1 MRPGRSRVLRR
12 PQPAAPTRPR
22 EAKETSDMGLLDD
35 GAWHGKVWTGSWTD
49 GSGGTYDAVE
59 PATGDVIAPAGKA
72 TPADVHTAAERA
84 VPAQRAWAAAS
95 FEERARVL
103 RRAGE
108 VLEAH
113 ADEIRGWLAR
123 ESGAIQPFGDFQM
136 HTSAAEC
143 YEASALPS
151 HPYGELLRTGTPRL
165 SFARRVPAGVVGV
178 IAPFNVPTI
187 LAIRA
192 IAPALALALGNAVI
206 LKPDPR
212 TAICGGAMF
221 AGVCEEAG
229 LPAGVLQVL
238 PGGADVGEALVIE
251 PAVRVIAFTGSTRA
265 GRAVG
270 ALAGQH
276 LKRAHLELGGN
287 SALIVLPDVDVAAA
301 ASVGAFGT
309 FGHQGQVCM
318 ATSRHLVHADIAE
331 EYTAIL
337 TEKVDKLPV
346 GDPFRDQVAMGPL
359 IDAGQRDRVHGLV
372 TSSVETGAT
381 VRTGGTFE
389 GLFYRP
395 TVLGDV
401 PVEAPAYREEI
412 FGPVAPVTAF
422 TSLDEVVELAAGTE
436 YGLSL
441 GILTRDVYAGLQLAE
456 RIPSGLVHINDQTV
470 NDEATAPFG
479 GVGASGTGSRHGG
492 PQANIEAFTETQWVT
507 LRGDLPAYPF

>member
-1 MRPGRSRVLRR
+1 M
-12 PQPAAPTRPR
+12 A
-22 EAKETSDMGLLDD
+22 LLED
-35 GAWHGKVWTGSWTD
+35 GAWQGKVWTGTWTEGD
-49 GSGGTYDAVE
+49 GGTYDAVE
-59 PATGDVIAPAGKA
+59 PATGDVIAPVGRA

-84 VPAQRAWAAAS
+84 VQAQRAWAAAP

-108 VLEAH
+108 LLESG
-113 ADEIRGWLAR
+113 ADEIKGWLAR
-123 ESGAIQPFGDFQM
+123 ETGAIQPFGDFQV

-143 YEASALPS
+143 YEAAALPS
-151 HPYGELLRTGTPRL
+151 HPYGELLRSGMPRL
-165 SFARRVPAGVVGV
+165 SFARRIPAGVVGV

-192 IAPALALALGNAVI
+192 VAPALALGNAVI

-212 TAICGGAMF
+212 TAISGGALF
-221 AGVCEEAG
+221 ARVFEEAG

-238 PGGADVGEALVIE
+238 PGGADVGEALVVE
-251 PAVRVIAFTGSTRA
+251 PAVRIIAFTGSTRA

-301 ASVGAFGT
+301 ASVGAFGS

-318 ATSRHLVHADIAE
+318 ATSRHLVHRDVAE
-331 EYTAIL
+331 EYTAVL
-337 TEKVDKLPV
+337 TEKVEKLPV
-346 GDPFRDQVAMGPL
+346 GDPFREQVAMGPL

-372 TSSVETGAT
+372 TASVDAGAT
-381 VRTGGTFE
+381 VRTGGTYE

-395 TVLGDV
+395 TVLADV
-401 PVEAPAYREEI
+401 PVDTPAYREEI
-412 FGPVAPVTAF
+412 FGPVAPVVPF
-422 TSLDEVVELAAGTE
+422 SSVEEVIELARDTE
-436 YGLSL
+436 YGLAL
-441 GILTRDVYAGLQLAE
+441 GILTGDVYKGLEIAE
-456 RIPSGLVHINDQTV
+456 QIPSGLVHINDQTV
-470 NDEATAPFG
+470 NDEAVAPFG

>member
-1 MRPGRSRVLRR
+1 
-12 PQPAAPTRPR
+12 
-22 EAKETSDMGLLDD
+22 MGLLDD
-35 GAWHGKVWTGSWTD
+35 GAWQGKVWTGAWTD

-59 PATGDVIAPAGKA
+59 PATGEVIAPVGKA
-72 TPADVHTAAERA
+72 TPEDVHTAAVRA
-84 VPAQRAWAAAS
+84 VQAQRAWAAAP

-108 VLEAH
+108 VLEAN
-113 ADEIRGWLAR
+113 AEEIKGWLAR
-123 ESGAIQPFGDFQM
+123 ESGAIQPFGDFQV
-136 HTSAAEC
+136 HTSAQEC

-151 HPYGELLRTGTPRL
+151 HPYGELLRTGMPRL
-165 SFARRVPAGVVGV
+165 SFARRLPAGVVGV

-192 IAPALALALGNAVI
+192 VAPALALGNAVI

-212 TAICGGAMF
+212 TAISGGALF
-221 AGVCEEAG
+221 ARIFEEAG

-238 PGGADVGEALVIE
+238 PGGADVGEALVVE
-251 PAVRVIAFTGSTRA
+251 PAARVIAFTGSTAA
-265 GRAVG
+265 GRKVG

-287 SALIVLPDVDVAAA
+287 SALIVLPDVDVRAA

-318 ATSRHLVHADIAE
+318 ATSRHLVHRDIAD
-331 EYTAIL
+331 EYTAVL
-337 TEKVDKLPV
+337 TEKVEKLPV
-346 GDPFRDQVAMGPL
+346 GDPFREQVALGPL
-359 IDAGQRDRVHGLV
+359 IDAHQRDRVHELV
-372 TSSVETGAT
+372 TASVDQGASL
-381 VRTGGTFE
+381 RTGGTYE

-401 PVEAPAYREEI
+401 PVDTPAYQQEI
-412 FGPVAPVTAF
+412 FGPVAPVVPF
-422 TSLDEVVELAAGTE
+422 SSIEEVVELARGTE

-441 GILTRDVYAGLQLAE
+441 GILTRDVYKGLEIAE
-456 RIPSGLVHINDQTV
+456 QIPSGLVHINDQTV
-470 NDEATAPFG
+470 NDEAVAPFG
-479 GVGASGTGSRHGG
+479 GVAASGTGSRAGG

>member
-1 MRPGRSRVLRR
+1 M
-12 PQPAAPTRPR
+12 
-22 EAKETSDMGLLDD
+22 KENDMALLED
-35 GAWHGKVWTGSWTD
+35 GAWQGKVWTGAWTE
-49 GSGGTYDAVE
+49 GSGGTYSAVE
-59 PATGDVIAPAGKA
+59 PSTGESLGEVGKA
-72 TPADVHTAAERA
+72 TPEDVHTAAVRA
-84 VPAQRAWAAAS
+84 VEAQKAWAALP
-95 FEERARVL
+95 FEERAAVL
-103 RRAGE
+103 RRAGD
-108 VLEAH
+108 VLSAH
-113 ADEIRGWLAR
+113 ADEIKGWLAR
-123 ESGAIQPFGDFQM
+123 ESGAIQPFGDFQV
-136 HTSAAEC
+136 HTSAQEC

-151 HPYGELLRTGTPRL
+151 HPYGELLRSGSPRL
-165 SFARRVPAGVVGV
+165 SFSRRVPAGVVGV

-192 IAPALALALGNAVI
+192 VAPALALGHAGI

-212 TAICGGAMF
+212 TAVF
-221 AGVCEEAG
+221 EEAG

-238 PGGADVGEALVIE
+238 PGGADVGEALVVE
-251 PAVRVIAFTGSTRA
+251 PAVRIIAFTGSTRA

-287 SALIVLPDVDVAAA
+287 SALIVMPDVDVRAA
-301 ASVGAFGT
+301 ASVGAWGT
-309 FGHQGQVCM
+309 FAHQGQICM
-318 ATSRHLVHADIAE
+318 ATSRHLVHRDIAE

-337 TEKVDKLPV
+337 TEKVEKLPV
-346 GDPFRDQVAMGPL
+346 GDPFRDHVALGPL

-372 TSSVETGAT
+372 TASVEGGAT

-401 PVEAPAYREEI
+401 AVDAPAYQEEI
-412 FGPVAPVTAF
+412 FGPVAPVTPF
-422 TSLDEVVELAAGTE
+422 SSIDEVAELAAGTE

-470 NDEATAPFG
+470 NDEAVAPFG

-492 PQANIEAFTETQWVT
+492 ALANVEAFTETQWVT
-507 LRGDLPAYPF
+507 VRGDLPAYPF

>member
-1 MRPGRSRVLRR
+1 M
-12 PQPAAPTRPR
+12 A
-22 EAKETSDMGLLDD
+22 LLED
-35 GAWHGKVWTGSWTD
+35 GAWRGKVWTGSWTD
-49 GSGGTYDAVE
+49 GSGGTYTAVE
-59 PATGDVIAPAGKA
+59 PATGAELGEVGKA
-72 TPADVHTAAERA
+72 TPADVEKAGVRAAH
-84 VPAQRAWAAAS
+84 AQREWAALP
-95 FEERARVL
+95 FEQRAAVL
-103 RRAGE
+103 RRAGD
-108 VLEAH
+108 LLTAN
-113 ADEIRGWLAR
+113 AQEIKEWLAR
-123 ESGAIQPFGDFQM
+123 ESGAIQPFGDFQV
-136 HTSAAEC
+136 HTSAQEC

-151 HPYGELLRTGTPRL
+151 HPYGELLRSGSPRL

-192 IAPALALALGNAVI
+192 IAPALALGNAVI

-212 TAICGGAMF
+212 TAISGGAVF
-221 AGVCEEAG
+221 ARVFADAGV
-229 LPAGVLQVL
+229 PAGVFQVL
-238 PGGADVGEALVIE
+238 PGGADVGEALVVD

-287 SALIVLPDVDVAAA
+287 SALIVMGDVDVTAA
-301 ASVGAFGT
+301 ASVGAWGT
-309 FGHQGQVCM
+309 FAHSGQICM
-318 ATSRHLVHADIAE
+318 ATSRHLVHSSIAE
-331 EYTAIL
+331 EYTQVLAD
-337 TEKVDKLPV
+337 KVKDLPV
-346 GDPFRDQVAMGPL
+346 GDPFRDQVALGPI
-359 IDAGQRDRVHGLV
+359 IDAGQRDRVHALV
-372 TSSVETGAT
+372 TASVEVGAT
-381 VRTGGTFE
+381 VRTGGTYE

-401 PVEAPAYREEI
+401 PVHAPAYQQEI
-412 FGPVAPVTAF
+412 FGPVAPVTPF
-422 TSLDEVVELAAGTE
+422 SSVDEVAALAAGTE

-456 RIPSGLVHINDQTV
+456 RIPAGLVHINDQTV
-470 NDEATAPFG
+470 NDEAVAPFG